1 MFKQFY
7 VSMQRL
13 KPVAAALALLVL
25 AALIG
30 SELLAQGTP
39 AQQQQQTPSQ
49 QQKKPETPG
58 EAGGPAGDIGPIAVP
73 KKTEEPPPDVPKP
86 KSPTAN
92 TPTFSMSVDT
102 SLVTVPVSV
111 LTKDGHFVP
120 GLKKDMF
127 KVMEDGVPQN
137 VSQFTQQA
145 DAPITAVLLVEFAN
159 NNYFWQFMINSLQ
172 ASYTFAQS
180 LKKDDWVAVIAYDMR
195 PEILADFTQDK
206 RAVYAALG
214 RLRPQTAGF
223 SETNLF
229 DALYD
234 TIDRLQGI
242 EGRKYIV
249 LVSSGC
255 DSFSKINYDKVRKK
269 VESAKDI
276 VIYPV
281 STGQAI
287 RLYAEANNF
296 MAYLPCTQGGMVTPG
311 PMGEATNR
319 VDFLQADNQMN
330 TFARMTGGR
339 AYFPRFEAEFP
350 EIFQDIASSIRNQ
363 YVLAYKPS
371 NVKQDGSFRK
381 LKVELLGPDGKPL
394 KMKDEKGKDVKYQ
407 ILAREGYTAK
417 HEVE

>member
-1 MFKQFY
+1 
-7 VSMQRL
+7 
-13 KPVAAALALLVL
+13 
-25 AALIG
+25 
-30 SELLAQGTP
+30 
-39 AQQQQQTPSQ
+39 
-49 QQKKPETPG
+49 
-58 EAGGPAGDIGPIAVP
+58 
-73 KKTEEPPPDVPKP
+73 
-86 KSPTAN
+86 
-92 TPTFSMSVDT
+92 
-102 SLVTVPVSV
+102 
-111 LTKDGHFVP
+111 VP

-127 KVMEDGVPQN
+127 KVLEDGVAQN
-137 VSQFTQQA
+137 VTQFTQQA

-159 NNYFWQFMINSLQ
+159 NNYLWDFMINSLE
-172 ASYTFAQS
+172 ASYSFAQS
-180 LKKDDWVAVIAYDMR
+180 LKKDDWIAVIAYDMR

-206 RAVYAALG
+206 RAVYAALS

-234 TIDRLQGI
+234 TIDRLQGV

-276 VIYPV
+276 VVYAV

-287 RLYAEANNF
+287 RLWADANN
-296 MAYLPCTQGGMVTPG
+296 MMRYLPCTQGGMPAMG
-311 PMGEATNR
+311 PMGEATTR

-350 EIFQDIASSIRNQ
+350 EIFQDIASSIRNE

-371 NVKQDGSFRK
+371 NSKQDGSFRK

-407 ILAREGYTAK
+407 IIAREGYTAK